1 MISAASTQ
9 STQGFRSEWFEV
21 RGPYGFVKTEY
32 MDLVHE
38 VLKQQQ
44 KEAAESLADRLKD
57 SGTKA
62 ELTKE
67 QKKYLSENFDPEN
80 MSRLEYQAFVDKLC
94 EFGVLDEADKDY
106 VGYGVKGCGL
116 DLTPLSHV
124 RTGASMVPAWGNPMG
139 YTQFFS
145 SSRGNVAGWSK
156 YMASIMSWSEKTGS
170 WEKGPEAILFGK
182 IRDVLDAIA

>member
-21 RGPYGFVKTEY
+21 KGSYGFVKTEY
-32 MDLVHE
+32 ADLVHE
-38 VLKQQQ
+38 VLEQQQ
-44 KEAAESLADRLKD
+44 KKAAESLADRLKD

-67 QKKYLSENFDPEN
+67 QKKYLSENFDPEG
-80 MSRLEYQAFVDKLC
+80 MSQLEYQAFIDKLC

-106 VGYGVKGCGL
+106 VSYGVKGCSLG
-116 DLTPLSHV
+116 LTPLSHV
-124 RTGASMVPAWGNPMG
+124 RTGATIVPAQGNPMG
-139 YTQFFS
+139 YTQFFPS
-145 SSRGNVAGWSK
+145 SGNVADWSK
-156 YMASIMSWSEKTGS
+156 YMAGIMSWSERTGS
-170 WEKGPEAILFGK
+170 WEKGPETILFGK

>member
-21 RGPYGFVKTEY
+21 KGAYGIVKTEY
-32 MDLVHE
+32 SDLVHE

-80 MSRLEYQAFVDKLC
+80 MSRLEYQAFG

-145 SSRGNVAGWSK
+145 SSRGNVADWSK
-156 YMASIMSWSEKTGS
+156 YMASIMSWSEKAGS
-170 WEKGPEAILFGK
+170 WEKGPETILFGK